1 MVARHQVSQ
10 NGHFFS
16 CEDLCEKIELARR
29 ASRLPGDSAAQHNT
43 THNTIHRI
51 HTMSQRIVS
60 DVEFEASMNWVMV
73 EHNSRSYFW
82 DWHRADPHLTV
93 YDMYR
98 LMDEQREAQ
107 ALEEWEDHVAEEMDL
122 YRQAIADAAEEADAE
137 ADAEAPDAE
146 EAEAPV
152 ASCPYREP
160 GLV

>member
-10 NGHFFS
+10 NGHFF
-16 CEDLCEKIELARR
+16 LRGLAKKLNWRDVRR
-29 ASRLPGDSAAQHNT
+29 GHLGRQ
-43 THNTIHRI
+43 HNTIHTI

-137 ADAEAPDAE
+137 TAAEAPDAE

>member
-1 MVARHQVSQ
+1 
-10 NGHFFS
+10 
-16 CEDLCEKIELARR
+16 
-29 ASRLPGDSAAQHNT
+29 
-43 THNTIHRI
+43 
-51 HTMSQRIVS
+51 MSQRIVS

-146 EAEAPV
+146 AEAEAAV
-152 ASCPYREP
+152 APCPYREP